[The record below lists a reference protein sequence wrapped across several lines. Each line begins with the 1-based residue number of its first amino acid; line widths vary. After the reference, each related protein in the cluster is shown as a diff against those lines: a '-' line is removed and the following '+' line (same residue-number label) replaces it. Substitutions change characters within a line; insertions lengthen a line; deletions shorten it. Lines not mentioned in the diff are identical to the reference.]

1 MKEIFVQIKCQMG
14 RTYDVAEA
22 AVRLPPVVQ
31 VFSISGDF
39 DLLLRCQL
47 DPDAD
52 IGHFVTGTI
61 QRLDG
66 VRDTFTIM
74 TYSMFDKP
82 VAG

>member
-14 RTYDVAEA
+14 HTYDVAEA
-22 AVRLPPVVQ
+22 AIGLPQVVQ
-31 VFSISGDF
+31 AFSISGDF
-39 DLLLRCQL
+39 DLLLRCRL
-47 DPDAD
+47 SADAD

-74 TYSMFDKP
+74 TYSMFEKP
-82 VAG
+82 VTG